1 MSITA
6 TLNSGTTIQGSIS
19 EGKTAA
25 VTRVTIQGPKGDTG
39 EAATS
44 FAALSDV
51 NTTGLAD
58 GALIQYK
65 SSTGKFTAVNEIDTT
80 SGSLRITGGIF

>member
-25 VTRVTIQGPKGDTG
+25 VTRVTIQGPKGDT
-39 EAATS
+39 
-44 FAALSDV
+44 
-51 NTTGLAD
+51 
-58 GALIQYK
+58 
-65 SSTGKFTAVNEIDTT
+65 
-80 SGSLRITGGIF
+80 

>member
-1 MSITA
+1 MAITA
-6 TLNSGTTIQGSIS
+6 TVNGNTNIRGSVS

-44 FAALSDV
+44 FASLSDV

-58 GALIQYK
+58 GAIIQYK
-65 SSTGKFTAVNEIDTT
+65 ASTGKFTAVNELDTT
-80 SGSLRITGGIF
+80 TGTLNITGGIF

>member
-1 MSITA
+1 MAITA
-6 TLNSGTTIQGSIS
+6 TVNSNTNIRGSVS

-44 FAALSDV
+44 FATLSDV

-80 SGSLRITGGIF
+80 SGTLRITGGIF

>member
-1 MSITA
+1 MAITA
-6 TLNSGTTIQGSIS
+6 TVNNSTNIRGSVS

-44 FAALSDV
+44 FATLSDV
-51 NTTGLAD
+51 STAGLAD

-80 SGSLRITGGIF
+80 SGTLRITGGIF

>member
-6 TLNSGTTIQGSIS
+6 TLNSGTTIQGSVS

-39 EAATS
+39 
-44 FAALSDV
+44 ALSDV

-80 SGSLRITGGIF
+80 SGTLRITGGIF